1 MREVQKFQARATA
14 LSNDKEL
21 APYKEQVHKVGLLGK
36 GIIKDKSDGVL
47 QDIPRNMSFLSQYW
61 NEGTSKYQ
69 AAD

>member
-1 MREVQKFQARATA
+1 MKKDMWEVQKFQARATA

-47 QDIPRNMSFLSQYW
+47 
-61 NEGTSKYQ
+61 
-69 AAD
+69 